1 MRSRFLRLLLLVSV
15 VSLPLAG
22 QADELRVSFNTDK
35 PPFAFTDQAGN
46 ITGIEVDV
54 MREALK
60 RAGHSIKAMSVSKAR
75 LLASLTQDEADVA
88 ASVQG
93 NDGDN
98 LFYTDNFV
106 QYQNY
111 AISRK
116 TSKLVIEKIDDLDK
130 YHFVIWQRGWADLG
144 SEFEKKYKPDSQDH
158 FRNNYFQGSTQEAQT
173 RIFFAKRVD
182 VIVIDATIF
191 QWYRSV
197 LGKAGLAV
205 DDDLVFHDIFTTTT
219 GFAAAFKNKL
229 LRDQFNTALKSMR
242 ADGSYQKILSRYH

>member
-1 MRSRFLRLLLLVSV
+1 MRSRFSCFLLLASV
-15 VSLPLAG
+15 VGLPLTG
-22 QADELRVSFNTDK
+22 RADELRVSFNTDK

-54 MREALK
+54 MKEALK
-60 RAGHSIKAMSVSKAR
+60 RVGHTIKAKSVSKAR
-75 LLASLTQDEADVA
+75 LLASLAHNEADVA

-93 NDGDN
+93 IDGGN

-116 TSKLVIEKIDDLDK
+116 TSNLIIEKIDDLDK

-144 SEFEKKYKPDSQDH
+144 SEFEKKYKPDGQDH

-182 VIVIDATIF
+182 AIVIDMTIF
-191 QWYRSV
+191 QWYRAV
-197 LGKAGLAV
+197 LGKAGIAV
-205 DDDLVFHDIFTTTT
+205 NDDLVFHDIFKTTT
-219 GFAAAFKNKL
+219 GFAAAFKSKL
-229 LRDQFNTALKSMR
+229 LRDQFNTALKYMR